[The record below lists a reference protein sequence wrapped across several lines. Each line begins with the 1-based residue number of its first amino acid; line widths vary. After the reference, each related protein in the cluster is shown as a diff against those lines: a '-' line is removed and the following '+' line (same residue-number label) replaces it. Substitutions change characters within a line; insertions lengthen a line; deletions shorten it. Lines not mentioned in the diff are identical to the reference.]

1 MLNIDGDQISI
12 AIDLDQG
19 ARLASL
25 QWRDMEF
32 VKPFD
37 GDILGWGWYAMAPFA
52 GRIKDG
58 QIKDNA
64 GKVHQLPTTY
74 LPPFAIHG
82 LAFSSSWQ
90 DLGGGRQ
97 LLELPPPYQG
107 ASVIQHFEILDLALR
122 WSLEYEAGKCD
133 LPFSLG
139 FHPWIARDIGKGS
152 SAQLNFN
159 ANKMF
164 ERDNDY
170 ALSGKLITPITPP
183 WDHTFTQISGEI
195 ELIWQGAARLTVES
209 DSPYV
214 HIYTEDEAGICIEP
228 VTAAP
233 NSQFNNTK
241 SDNYIEALFTFSED
255 Y

>member
-19 ARLASL
+19 GRLASL

-37 GDILGWGWYAMAPFA
+37 GDILSWGWYAMAPWV

-58 QIKDNA
+58 QIKDSKA
-64 GKVHQLPTTY
+64 KLHQLPTTY
-74 LPPFAIHG
+74 LPPYAIHG

-90 DLGGGRQ
+90 DLGGGKQ
-97 LLELPPPYQG
+97 LLELPAPYQG
-107 ASVIQHFEILDLALR
+107 ATVIQHFEILDQALR
-122 WSLEYEAGKCD
+122 WSLEYEPAGSD

-139 FHPWIARDIGKGS
+139 FNPWIARDIGKGS
-152 SAQLNFN
+152 SAQLNFI

-170 ALSGKLITPITPP
+170 VLTGDLISPITPP
-183 WDHTFTQISGEI
+183 WDHTFTQISGVSEVV
-195 ELIWQGAARLTVES
+195 WQGAARLSIES
-209 DSPYV
+209 DSPYL
-214 HIYTEDEAGICIEP
+214 HINTEDEIGICVQP

-233 NSQFNNTK
+233 NAQFNNTK
-241 SDNYIEALFTFSED
+241 SDNYIEALFTFTED